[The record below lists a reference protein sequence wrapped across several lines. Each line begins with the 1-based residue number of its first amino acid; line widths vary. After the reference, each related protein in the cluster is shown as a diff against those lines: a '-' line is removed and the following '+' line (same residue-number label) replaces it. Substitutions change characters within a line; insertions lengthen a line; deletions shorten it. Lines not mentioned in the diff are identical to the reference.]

1 MLMWGLLGYVLIQ
14 FAIGVWVSRRIQNE
28 SDYILAGRSLGPVLV
43 VASVFATWFGA
54 EAIVTTS
61 GEVYKNGLA
70 GAAVDPFGYAAA
82 VIISGAV
89 FAGILWRDGLTTF
102 ADLFRR
108 RYSRTIETLVVLIML
123 PGSIFWA
130 AAQIRAFGQVLS
142 SSSGMSLGTTITMA
156 AIFVGVYSAVGG
168 LMADAVTD
176 FFQGT
181 VLILGLIVLAASVAM
196 NFAGPS
202 EVFAQVEPAKL
213 SVFASID
220 ESPLARIEHFAI
232 AICGSL
238 VAVELIS
245 RFLGARSESV
255 ARWGTISGGVLYLI
269 IGMIP
274 LFLGLAASVLAAK
287 DPTFATAI
295 TETEQVVPA
304 LAARFLP
311 EWNYVIFSGAI
322 ISAILSTVHSALHA
336 PASQVSHN
344 ILTRLMP
351 NLSTGGKL
359 RSVRLTV
366 LALTVVAFVLALISE
381 RIKDLVETASSFGS
395 AGVFITACFA
405 IFSGF
410 GGPYAAGA
418 AILAGE
424 AVWALG
430 HFALDW
436 TAPYISALVA
446 SLVIYVVVG
455 MWEAKKDVVPA
466 KAPAPVIPDAT
477 QHAS

>member
-1 MLMWGLLGYVLIQ
+1 MLMWGLFAYVAIQ

-28 SDYILAGRSLGPVLV
+28 DDYILAGRSLGPVLV
-43 VASVFATWFGA
+43 IASVFATWFGA

-70 GAAVDPFGYAAA
+70 GAAVDPFAYALA
-82 VIISGAV
+82 VILSGAV

-102 ADLFRR
+102 ADLFWR
-108 RYSRTIETLVVLIML
+108 RYSRTIEWLVVLIML

-130 AAQIRAFGQVLS
+130 AAQISAFGQVLS
-142 SSSGMSLGTTITMA
+142 STSGMSLSTTITLA
-156 AIFVGVYSAVGG
+156 AVFVGVYSAVGG

-176 FFQGT
+176 FLQGT
-181 VLILGLIVLAASVAM
+181 VLILGLIILAGAICL
-196 NFAGPS
+196 NFEGPAAVMS
-202 EVFAQVEPAKL
+202 HVEPTKLNVFAH
-213 SVFASID
+213 ID
-220 ESPLARIEHFAI
+220 DSPLARMEQIAI

-255 ARWGTISGGVLYLI
+255 ARWGTISGGVLYLTV
-269 IGMIP
+269 GMIP
-274 LFLGLAASVLAAK
+274 LFLGLAARVLASR
-287 DPTFATAI
+287 DPAFATAV

-304 LAARFLP
+304 LAAKFLP

-344 ILTRLMP
+344 ILARLFP
-351 NLSTGGKL
+351 DLSPKGKL
-359 RSVRLTV
+359 RAVRLTV
-366 LALTVVAFVLALISE
+366 LALTVVAFVLALTSD

-405 IFSGF
+405 IFSRF
-410 GGPYAAGA
+410 GGPYAAGG
-418 AILAGE
+418 AIIAGE

-430 HFALDW
+430 RFALDW

-455 MWEAKKDVVPA
+455 MIEGKFVIPGTSA
-466 KAPAPVIPDAT
+466 APVIPDAT